1 MILISGSLKTMFPL
15 IKHHHTALICSDYA
29 VSKHFY
35 TEILGFTILA
45 EHYRAERLSYK
56 LDLGIGQDYV
66 LELFSFP
73 NPPPRIH
80 FPSEACGL
88 RHIAFAVAQP
98 ESWRETLLQKG
109 VACEA
114 IRTDEWTGKTFFFI
128 KDPDG
133 LPIEFYE
140 I

>member
-1 MILISGSLKTMFPL
+1 MR
-15 IKHHHTALICSDYA
+15 HHHTALICSDYA

-45 EHYRAERLSYK
+45 EHYRAERQSHK

-73 NPPPRIH
+73 NPPARISH
-80 FPSEACGL
+80 PAEACGL
-88 RHIAFAVAQP
+88 RHIAFAVPNPAA
-98 ESWRETLLQKG
+98 WRDTLLAKG
-109 VACEA
+109 VDCETM
-114 IRTDEWTGKTFFFI
+114 RLDEFTGKTFFFI

-140 I
+140 D